1 MFKDKNL
8 LLSLIEVE
16 PSLEQ
21 TNPEWKINVIVSS
34 DCIYK
39 SLHPK
44 IQLKINNNLVE
55 MDSERLSELR
65 YDVAKILHRMQ
76 HYM

>member
-1 MFKDKNL
+1 MSLTENVPKNRT
-8 LLSLIEVE
+8 IE
-16 PSLEQ
+16 
-21 TNPEWKINVIVSS
+21 PEWNINVVISS

-44 IQLKINNNLVE
+44 IQLKINDQLIE
-55 MDSERLSELR
+55 MNSEKLAEFR
-65 YDVAKILHRMQ
+65 YDIAKILHRMQ